1 MAINLQKP
9 LGTDVYSIG
18 VFNTNSETI
27 ETAINNL
34 QTNVENLNDE
44 ILKKLPYTQITS
56 TSFNIDTMLNDGI
69 YYLYVRPTG
78 TLPNSI
84 TDTLMIL
91 LSIKNSSGSQ
101 STQILL
107 NSKGTNY
114 RTVTSS
120 SVNAWLTLEVVE
132 VIDNLQSTSST
143 SALSANQ
150 GRLLDI
156 NKLNILYYNVN
167 SENNTI
173 NLNNVVPGIH
183 VCNGTSVSGTIP
195 TFSSINSTTATNNKF
210 ILESYGIIGETS
222 VIQRLSDVTSTTQG
236 SRFGYLVSSNW
247 VWTDWLVSGD
257 SIHLEFVDL

>member
-107 NSKGTNY
+107 NLQKLANPSKP
-114 RTVTSS
+114 S
-120 SVNAWLTLEVVE
+120 
-132 VIDNLQSTSST
+132 
-143 SALSANQ
+143 
-150 GRLLDI
+150 
-156 NKLNILYYNVN
+156 
-167 SENNTI
+167 
-173 NLNNVVPGIH
+173 
-183 VCNGTSVSGTIP
+183 
-195 TFSSINSTTATNNKF
+195 
-210 ILESYGIIGETS
+210 
-222 VIQRLSDVTSTTQG
+222 
-236 SRFGYLVSSNW
+236 
-247 VWTDWLVSGD
+247 
-257 SIHLEFVDL
+257 